1 MIASS
6 FVHKSGQKGGHDTF
20 GEIIY
25 KTVNRNV
32 RHMAGKYYSI
42 LSDEDIEDLVHDTC
56 LKVMNNRDKV
66 DINKNV
72 NGWIYR
78 ICRNCVNDY
87 TAAVS
92 KRNGWMVELDEDYD
106 DINSSYDLESN
117 PVLADYTFT
126 AERPIE
132 EKEYEEQFW
141 RSIRKLTPEY
151 REVAML
157 LIDETPYSE
166 MAQTLGCSEDTLR
179 VRIFRTRKALLK
191 LGIAA

>member
-6 FVHKSGQKGGHDTF
+6 FAHKSGQKGGYDTF
-20 GEIIY
+20 GESLY
-25 KTVNRNV
+25 ATVNKNV
-32 RHMAGKYYSI
+32 RRMAGKFYSI

-56 LKVMNNRDKV
+56 LRVMNNRDKV
-66 DINKNV
+66 DFNRNV

>member
-1 MIASS
+1 
-6 FVHKSGQKGGHDTF
+6 
-20 GEIIY
+20 
-25 KTVNRNV
+25 
-32 RHMAGKYYSI
+32 
-42 LSDEDIEDLVHDTC
+42 
-56 LKVMNNRDKV
+56 
-66 DINKNV
+66 
-72 NGWIYR
+72 
-78 ICRNCVNDY
+78 
-87 TAAVS
+87 
-92 KRNGWMVELDEDYD
+92 MVELDEDYD

-117 PVLADYTFT
+117 PALADYTFT
-126 AERPIE
+126 AELPIE

>member
-6 FVHKSGQKGGHDTF
+6 FVHKSGQKGSHDTF
-20 GEIIY
+20 GETIY

-32 RHMAGKYYSI
+32 RHMAGKFYSI

-56 LKVMNNRDKV
+56 LRVMNNCDKV

-92 KRNGWMVELDEDYD
+92 KRNG
-106 DINSSYDLESN
+106 
-117 PVLADYTFT
+117 
-126 AERPIE
+126 
-132 EKEYEEQFW
+132 
-141 RSIRKLTPEY
+141 
-151 REVAML
+151 
-157 LIDETPYSE
+157 
-166 MAQTLGCSEDTLR
+166 
-179 VRIFRTRKALLK
+179 
-191 LGIAA
+191 